1 MNVQERSHTSYSRAA
16 CWSLTLYV
24 PQCQWEISWDLTYT
38 NINNMNDATAMAKQ
52 VESNP
57 KQREINGRIGRK
69 FYQLLIKGS
78 LLIFNPLCA
87 TTRIYHPSF
96 ACFLNVPWK
105 RRWGRKRKDRAG
117 PRKPKGKEDS
127 IGQISSFSFSFPL
140 LVIEDKSI
148 WAYTN
153 ISS

>member
-1 MNVQERSHTSYSRAA
+1 
-16 CWSLTLYV
+16 
-24 PQCQWEISWDLTYT
+24 
-38 NINNMNDATAMAKQ
+38 MNDATAMAKQ

-69 FYQLLIKGS
+69 LYQLLIKGS

-87 TTRIYHPSF
+87 TTRIYRLLSLVSLMCH
-96 ACFLNVPWK
+96 
-105 RRWGRKRKDRAG
+105 GRDVEEEKERIKEKRAG
-117 PRKPKGKEDS
+117 PRKSKGKEDS

-148 WAYTN
+148 
-153 ISS
+153 

>member
-1 MNVQERSHTSYSRAA
+1 
-16 CWSLTLYV
+16 
-24 PQCQWEISWDLTYT
+24 
-38 NINNMNDATAMAKQ
+38 MNDATAMAKQ

-69 FYQLLIKGS
+69 LYQLLIKGS

-87 TTRIYHPSF
+87 TTRKQYRLLSLVSLMCH
-96 ACFLNVPWK
+96 
-105 RRWGRKRKDRAG
+105 GRDVEEEKERINEKRAG

-127 IGQISSFSFSFPL
+127 IGQISSFSFPFPL

-148 WAYTN
+148 
-153 ISS
+153 

>member
-1 MNVQERSHTSYSRAA
+1 MNVQEGSHTSYSRAA

-24 PQCQWEISWDLTYT
+24 PQCQWEISWDLNYT

-105 RRWGRKRKDRAG
+105 RRWGRKRKDKREEG
-117 PRKPKGKEDS
+117 WPEKTERKR
-127 IGQISSFSFSFPL
+127 GQHWSDIFFFFFFSFTCH
-140 LVIEDKSI
+140 
-148 WAYTN
+148 WR
-153 ISS
+153 